1 MNNDTRTKDEIAGW
15 ILVLHESARRLV
27 QSLCLSFTPS
37 SCFALAIDE
46 TSGSTDGSTSYKVPG
61 VHGKKQAGR
70 FSESEQKRID
80 RERYLLLV
88 FTFSFFLS
96 FSMVVPRTNVPG
108 VHGKKQAGRFSE
120 SEQKRIDRERYLLL
134 VFTFSFFFSFRRL
147 SFLSDVV

>member
-70 FSESEQKRID
+70 FTK
-80 RERYLLLV
+80 
-88 FTFSFFLS
+88 
-96 FSMVVPRTNVPG
+96 
-108 VHGKKQAGRFSE
+108 

-147 SFLSDVV
+147 SFLSNVV